1 MVAGLVPDQDG
12 VHVATQFLGELPEEV
27 IDDGG
32 VQMWRQQSDALT
44 RAGTNRSQYIEVIV
58 LRLSHRSWPR
68 ALFGP
73 HAGQRSLLSEARFI
87 LEPDFDSL
95 VRMGRT
101 DGLHLLDDAFLKA
114 RWVSGS
120 LFLCLGRGM
129 RQL

>member
-1 MVAGLVPDQDG
+1 MVAGLIPDQNSVNVG
-12 VHVATQFLGELPEEV
+12 AQFLVELLKEV

-32 VQMWRQQSDALT
+32 VQMRRQQSDALT

-73 HAGQRSLLSEARFI
+73 HARQRSLLPKARFI

-95 VRMGRT
+95 VGMGRT
-101 DGLHLLDDAFLKA
+101 DGLHLLDDVFLKA
-114 RWVSGS
+114 LCASGS
-120 LFLCLGRGM
+120 LFRCLGRGIKQ
-129 RQL
+129 R

>member
-1 MVAGLVPDQDG
+1 MVAGLVPNQDG
-12 VHVATQFLGELPEEV
+12 VNVGSQFVGELLKEV

-32 VQMWRQQSDALT
+32 IQMGRQQSDAL
-44 RAGTNRSQYIEVIV
+44 ASVGANRSQYIEVIV

-73 HAGQRSLLSEARFI
+73 HAGQRSLLPEARFI

-95 VRMGRT
+95 VGMGRT
-101 DGLHLLDDAFLKA
+101 DGLHLFDDAFLKA